1 MENKQIKFSSSAREA
16 LKAGLDTLADAV
28 KVTLGP
34 AGRNV
39 LLQKG
44 NGAHITK
51 DGVSVAKEVQLENP
65 FMNMGVQLVKEVS
78 QKTAD
83 EAGDGTTTATVL
95 AQSIAESGF
104 LLVED
109 GTNPIYLKRGMD
121 KAVEVVVSELD
132 KQSIKVGDKVEQIA
146 TISANGDENIGKLIS
161 DAFDKV
167 GKDGVITV
175 EESKGIETSMEIVDG
190 MQFDKGFLS
199 THFATNTE
207 KIIAELENPYILLY
221 DGRINNMND
230 ILKLLE
236 GVAQAS
242 KPLVI
247 IADDVEGEV
256 LGTLVVNK
264 LRGALNVCAVKSP
277 EFGDRRKLILDDIAT
292 LTGGEVFS
300 KDKGMKL
307 DKFSWDWFGEART
320 VTVTKDQTTIVD
332 GKGGT
337 ERIEARIEELQQQI
351 EQAGSPFE
359 TEKLQER
366 LAKFVGGVGI
376 IHVGG
381 NTETEMK
388 EKKDRVDDALNATK
402 AAVEEGIVPGGG
414 SALLYAREAIT
425 TTEGES
431 GIGSRIVYQACGK
444 PFSQILTNA
453 GYAEVQSMILAN
465 TLTNSE
471 DGDVWTGYNL
481 KTESMV
487 NMKEAGIIDPAKVTR
502 TALEDAASV
511 AGTILLTECVIVED
525 PDNKDEVDP
534 MAGIM
539 AKEAEIKVEEIKTKV
554 AKRVPPGDRWAPLSN
569 TTVKLDSLT
578 DVLEFI
584 YQDTG
589 KTQFYMDAKEGFVYV
604 VDTEEVV
611 IEPEPEKKYN
621 LYGDRD

>member
-65 FMNMGVQLVKEVS
+65 YMNMGVQLVKEVS

-95 AQSIAESGF
+95 AQAIASEGF
-104 LLVED
+104 KLVEA
-109 GTNPIYLKRGMD
+109 GTNPVYLKRGMD

-264 LRGALNVCAVKSP
+264 LRGALNVCAVKAP
-277 EFGDRRKLILDDIAT
+277 AFGDRKKEMMKDIAT
-292 LTGGEVFS
+292 VTGGTFIQPEIGQKLEDVTLDMLGIAEKVVVS
-300 KDKGMKL
+300 KD
-307 DKFSWDWFGEART
+307 T
-320 VTVTKDQTTIVD
+320 TTIVN
-332 GKGGT
+332 G
-337 ERIEARIEELQQQI
+337 
-351 EQAGSPFE
+351 AGS
-359 TEKLQER
+359 TEEISERVQSIKTQIDESQSDYEKEKMQER
-366 LAKFVGGVGI
+366 LAKLAGGVAVLYIGAGSE
-376 IHVGG
+376 V
-381 NTETEMK
+381 ELK
-388 EKKDRVDDALNATK
+388 EKKDRVDDALQATK
-402 AAVEEGIVPGGG
+402 AAMEEGVVEGGG
-414 SALLYAREAIT
+414 IALLRTIKEVANLKLDSEAEQNGVNVILSAL
-425 TTEGES
+425 ES
-431 GIGSRIVYQACGK
+431 
-444 PFSQILTNA
+444 PFRQILIN
-453 GYAEVQSMILAN
+453 GGWNV
-465 TLTNSE
+465 E
-471 DGDVWTGYNL
+471 DGLGHLDGKGFNAKDGTYVDMY
-481 KTESMV
+481 
-487 NMKEAGIIDPAKVTR
+487 EAGIIDPKKVTR
-502 TALEDAASV
+502 TAIQNASSV
-511 AGTILLTECVIVED
+511 VGMILTTECMIVD
-525 PDNKDEVDP
+525 KPS
-534 MAGIM
+534 
-539 AKEAEIKVEEIKTKV
+539 KEENV
-554 AKRVPPGDRWAPLSN
+554 AQKQMLMG
-569 TTVKLDSLT
+569 
-578 DVLEFI
+578 
-584 YQDTG
+584 
-589 KTQFYMDAKEGFVYV
+589 
-604 VDTEEVV
+604 
-611 IEPEPEKKYN
+611 
-621 LYGDRD
+621 

>member
-65 FMNMGVQLVKEVS
+65 YMNMGVQLVKEVS

-95 AQSIAESGF
+95 AQAIASEGF
-104 LLVED
+104 KLVEA
-109 GTNPIYLKRGMD
+109 GTNPVYLKRGMD

-264 LRGALNVCAVKSP
+264 LRGALNVCAVKAP
-277 EFGDRRKLILDDIAT
+277 AFGDRKKEMMKDIAT
-292 LTGGEVFS
+292 VTGGTFIQPEIGQKLEDVTLDMLGIAEKVVVS
-300 KDKGMKL
+300 KD
-307 DKFSWDWFGEART
+307 T
-320 VTVTKDQTTIVD
+320 TTIVN
-332 GKGGT
+332 G
-337 ERIEARIEELQQQI
+337 
-351 EQAGSPFE
+351 AGSAE
-359 TEKLQER
+359 EISERVQSIKTQIDESQSDYEKEKMQER
-366 LAKFVGGVGI
+366 LAKLAGGVAVLYIGAGSE
-376 IHVGG
+376 V
-381 NTETEMK
+381 ELK
-388 EKKDRVDDALNATK
+388 EKKDRVDDALQATK
-402 AAVEEGIVPGGG
+402 AAMEEGVVEGGG
-414 SALLYAREAIT
+414 IALLRTIKEVARLDLDSEAEQNGVNVILSAL
-425 TTEGES
+425 ES
-431 GIGSRIVYQACGK
+431 
-444 PFSQILTNA
+444 PFRQILIN
-453 GYAEVQSMILAN
+453 GGWDV
-465 TLTNSE
+465 E
-471 DGDVWTGYNL
+471 DGLGHLDGKGFNAKDGTYVDMY
-481 KTESMV
+481 
-487 NMKEAGIIDPAKVTR
+487 EAGIIDPKKVTR
-502 TALEDAASV
+502 TAIQNASSV
-511 AGTILLTECVIVED
+511 VGMILTTECMIVD
-525 PDNKDEVDP
+525 KVDKD
-534 MAGIM
+534 
-539 AKEAEIKVEEIKTKV
+539 
-554 AKRVPPGDRWAPLSN
+554 
-569 TTVKLDSLT
+569 VKP
-578 DVLEFI
+578 
-584 YQDTG
+584 
-589 KTQFYMDAKEGFVYV
+589 A
-604 VDTEEVV
+604 
-611 IEPEPEKKYN
+611 EKK
-621 LYGDRD
+621 LMMG